1 LPEGIDP
8 RYFVEAAAKALEVL
22 ESFDS
27 PEEELTASEIARRVG
42 ISYSSAFRLLY
53 TLEKRGYV
61 MRRPGSRKYR
71 YTPAHRRFRLGYAAL
86 DNRAVFSDA
95 ICRSMVLASRK
106 AGIELVVRDNE
117 LSPQKALANVDIL
130 IEQKINLLIEY
141 QRDESV
147 AHLIAAKCH
156 DAKIP
161 VISINFAQ
169 PGAYYFGGNNSLAG
183 QLAGGFLCEHAKENW
198 QGKVDKVLLLPA
210 EGMGSTQEVRLAGIL
225 DSLTKGLRVIRKSD
239 VIIAP
244 AGFTAQDGYRETK
257 RVLQD
262 IRKKS
267 PRILVA
273 ALSDFL
279 AMGASRVAE
288 KMGLANSMAVV
299 GTGAAR
305 DARSFI
311 KRGGPFRASVAY
323 FPESYGERVIA
334 LAIRILAGEKVP
346 LVTYTNHVVLTSSNL
361 EQYYPP

>member
-8 RYFVEAAAKALEVL
+8 RYFVEAAAKVLEVL

-71 YTPAHRRFRLGYAAL
+71 YTPAHRRFRIGYAAL
-86 DNRAVFSDA
+86 DNRTVFSDA

-106 AGIELVVRDNE
+106 AGIELLVKDNE

-130 IEQKINLLIEY
+130 IEEKINLLVEY

-147 AHLIAAKCH
+147 AHLIAAKCQE
-156 DAKIP
+156 AKIP
-161 VISINFAQ
+161 VIALNFAQ
-169 PGAYYFGGNNSLAG
+169 PGAYYFGGNNYLAG
-183 QLAGGFLCEHAKENW
+183 QLAGNFLCEYARKHW

-225 DSLTKGLRVIRKSD
+225 ESLRRGLKILHKSD
-239 VIIAP
+239 VIVAP
-244 AGFTAQDGYRETK
+244 AGFTARDGYRESK
-257 RVLQD
+257 KILQRVGG
-262 IRKKS
+262 KS
-267 PRILVA
+267 PRIVAA

-279 AMGASRVAE
+279 AMGASRIAE
-288 KMGLANSMAVV
+288 KMGLADSVTVV

-305 DARSFI
+305 DARNFI

-334 LAIRILAGEKVP
+334 LATRILEGEKVP
-346 LVTYTNHVVLTSSNL
+346 LTTYTNHVVLTRSNI
-361 EQYYPP
+361 EQYYPS